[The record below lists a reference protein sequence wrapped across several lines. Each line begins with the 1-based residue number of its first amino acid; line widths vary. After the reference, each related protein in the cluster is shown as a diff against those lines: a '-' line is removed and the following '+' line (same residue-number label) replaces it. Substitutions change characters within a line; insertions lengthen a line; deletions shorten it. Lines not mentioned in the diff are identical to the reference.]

1 MKNILL
7 ILFLCVWSFPIKAQT
22 AVPIGKAQLI
32 EFTNATAKFTVP
44 EGKTWIIYSIFSD
57 YITGGTVDNRGYL
70 IDTEDVRI
78 FIKKLNGVQKTNFVR
93 NIYGPQLYRNG
104 SSVFS
109 YPLVFP
115 ENTTFDLIT
124 LKGRI
129 GSLKEYSGK
138 SYLSLVESDN

>member
-1 MKNILL
+1 MKKILL

-22 AVPIGKAQLI
+22 AVPKGKAQLI

-70 IDTEDVRI
+70 IDSEDVRI

-93 NIYGPQLYRNG
+93 NIYGPQLYRTG
-104 SSVFS
+104 GAEIS
-109 YPLVFP
+109 YPIVFP
-115 ENTTFDLIT
+115 EKTTFDLIT
-124 LKGRI
+124 LKGSA
-129 GSLKEYSGK
+129 GSLKKYSGK

>member
-93 NIYGPQLYRNG
+93 NIYGPQLYR
-104 SSVFS
+104 
-109 YPLVFP
+109 
-115 ENTTFDLIT
+115 
-124 LKGRI
+124 LK
-129 GSLKEYSGK
+129 L
-138 SYLSLVESDN
+138 LSLL

>member
-1 MKNILL
+1 MKKILL
-7 ILFLCVWSFPIKAQT
+7 MLFLCVWSFPINAQT

-57 YITGGTVDNRGYL
+57 YITGGKVDNRGIL

-78 FIKKLNGVQKTNFVR
+78 FIKKLNGVQKTNFVI
-93 NIYGPQLYRNG
+93 NMYGPQLYRSG
-104 SSVFS
+104 KPVLS

-115 ENTTFDLIT
+115 EKTTFDLIT

-129 GSLKEYSGK
+129 GSLKKYSGK